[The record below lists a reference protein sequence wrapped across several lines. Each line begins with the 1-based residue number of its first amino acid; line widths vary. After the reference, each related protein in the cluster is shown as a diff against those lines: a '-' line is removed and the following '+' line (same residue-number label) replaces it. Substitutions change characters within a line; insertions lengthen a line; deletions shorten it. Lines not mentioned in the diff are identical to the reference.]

1 MKTKSTNLFIE
12 INNFHFVF
20 AVGQNEEDNKFQLL
34 HIHSV
39 PVQGITDNKISD
51 YDLICNIFKKN
62 IYDIEQ
68 RLQTVFKN
76 VIIIID
82 NFDCSIINFSG
93 FKKLNGTQLVKDNIT
108 YIINV
113 LKSKINEFE
122 NEKTILHIFNTKF
135 LLDKKQIDNLPIGL
149 FGDFYSHELSFFL
162 IKSNDLKNLENITT
176 ECNLKIKKIISK
188 NFIEGVE
195 LIDKKPNLEIF
206 FKIKINKSFSQIL
219 FFEKSTIKFVQNFNF
234 GTNTII
240 KDIAKVTALK
250 EEIIKKIIRN
260 SNFSEKKYN
269 NEIVE
274 KEFFEGS
281 NFRKIEKKLIFDV
294 ASARIEEFSE
304 ILLMKNIN
312 VLAFKKQKSPIFL
325 FINDELNKKSFFE
338 IFKTFFSHNNEFELN
353 IKDENEI
360 GKNFE
365 QVNTVVQYGWKK
377 EAIPVIREKKSI
389 ISRIFNLLFN

>member
-113 LKSKINEFE
+113 LKSKINEW
-122 NEKTILHIFNTKF
+122 
-135 LLDKKQIDNLPIGL
+135 
-149 FGDFYSHELSFFL
+149 
-162 IKSNDLKNLENITT
+162 
-176 ECNLKIKKIISK
+176 
-188 NFIEGVE
+188 
-195 LIDKKPNLEIF
+195 
-206 FKIKINKSFSQIL
+206 
-219 FFEKSTIKFVQNFNF
+219 
-234 GTNTII
+234 
-240 KDIAKVTALK
+240 
-250 EEIIKKIIRN
+250 
-260 SNFSEKKYN
+260 
-269 NEIVE
+269 
-274 KEFFEGS
+274 
-281 NFRKIEKKLIFDV
+281 
-294 ASARIEEFSE
+294 
-304 ILLMKNIN
+304 
-312 VLAFKKQKSPIFL
+312 
-325 FINDELNKKSFFE
+325 LN
-338 IFKTFFSHNNEFELN
+338 
-353 IKDENEI
+353 
-360 GKNFE
+360 
-365 QVNTVVQYGWKK
+365 
-377 EAIPVIREKKSI
+377 
-389 ISRIFNLLFN
+389 